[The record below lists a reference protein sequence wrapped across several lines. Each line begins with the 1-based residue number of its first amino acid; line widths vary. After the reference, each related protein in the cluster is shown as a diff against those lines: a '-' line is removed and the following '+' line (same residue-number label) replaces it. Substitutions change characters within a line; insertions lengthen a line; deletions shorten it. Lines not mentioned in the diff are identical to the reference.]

1 MTNQEVAQVL
11 EEIGEMLE
19 ILGESPYRVRA
30 YQRAANAVRGL
41 PQDLEELYEAGKLIS
56 VRGIGTSL
64 AEKIEELLRTGKL
77 SYFEELKKKVPPSLI
92 TLMQVPGVG
101 PKKAK
106 LLHDQLSITS
116 VDELY
121 EAVEKHQLR
130 DLKRLG
136 AKTEENIRQ
145 GILLF
150 RKGLERILL
159 YEALPL
165 TERVVEELKK
175 AAAVKKVSS
184 AGSLRRLKETVG
196 DIDILVA
203 SESPRQVMEGFVSLP
218 GVRQVLA
225 KGETKSSV
233 IMASG
238 LQVDLR
244 VVRPQDFGS
253 ALQYFTGSKEHN
265 IRLREIAK
273 KQGLKIS
280 EYGIFEAKS
289 NKRLGGEEES
299 EIYQALGLTF
309 IPAVLRENRGEIEA
323 ALEGKLPNLVTL
335 EQIKGDLHVHSVY
348 SDGLSRLEDLI
359 EEALKLGYEYVAVC
373 DHAERLKIARG
384 MSPQDV
390 EKRLVEIKRVNQV
403 YQEKGVEVL
412 SGVEL
417 NIENNGEVDYPAGLL
432 AQFDLV
438 SASIHWGFG
447 QSKEKLTER
456 ILKAMENPYVNVI
469 CHPTGRI
476 IGKREPYQ
484 LDFEAIFQQARA
496 ANIFLELNSFPD
508 RLDLKDE
515 LIQEAKKAGCKFA
528 LGTDAHGAGQLGYMR
543 YGVATAQRGWL
554 EPQDVLNTYPLPQLL
569 EALGK
574 PT

>member
-106 LLHDQLSITS
+106 LLHDQLGITS

-130 DLKRLG
+130 ALKRLG

-175 AAAVKKVSS
+175 ATAVKKVSS

-348 SDGLSRLEDLI
+348 SDGSSRLEDLI

-496 ANIFLELNSFPD
+496 TNIFLELNSFPD